1 MENEIKLNNLKSQLR
16 KKESIA
22 LHNNKT
28 ILTKELEVTKA
39 NGTIERFNFSMI
51 EQMALWA
58 CDDNKSLAKILL
70 EETSIKLYNKMK
82 TFEIQEQL
90 VKTAENLISRLQP
103 QWEYVAAKLY
113 LVQLY
118 KVVGNGKYPLLEEYI
133 KKGMRHKILH
143 PDIFNSYT
151 PEEITELNNYM
162 KIDRDYLFT
171 IKGLR
176 IFAKKYHLRTPNT
189 KKAIEL
195 PQITYMRVAM
205 GLHWKKS
212 GLERIE
218 RIKALY
224 NLLSTHKIT
233 LATPILL
240 NAGTVNNQLA
250 SCVLNKMN
258 DDSISIMDV
267 NKDLAIYS
275 KFKGGT
281 ALDIDELRASD
292 TYIEGN
298 QGTSSGPVPFI
309 KITEQIMKAWNQG
322 CVSKSNVVKIID
334 TIEKD
339 GVEYSLEDFI
349 KLFGV
354 EEINNYNEDDEGIVC
369 QICGKKFDKQINN
382 THLKKHDISTKE
394 YKNLYGVLQSNERIY
409 EQSKFMISKKENSPF
424 SKDFYIKKGF
434 NENDSIVLAKNKI
447 KTKTIPIVEV
457 KKGDYIK
464 SFDIINEKSRFNK
477 ILDILEPVV
486 KEENQIRFK
495 FKNSSTSIITSKTHP
510 MCFFNELEKKWEY
523 KESQYIKLND
533 IVKTENK
540 LLKVCLIDEKYCEN
554 ENNFIDFTV
563 EKDNNYYVSNNEK
576 DFVVIHNSTRPGAC
590 AIYFSYWHYNFE
602 ELIVLKNNGGIEE
615 NRARGLKYTIKLNE
629 LFIKRWMDNKD
640 ITLFNPKEVP
650 LLLHTFGEEWDK
662 AYENYEKTSGIMKKK
677 INARD
682 MWKQIIKERSE
693 TGNIYIFWIDNVNK
707 QNMLNKMVTQS
718 NLCIDG
724 EAIVSTLSGNKKLKE
739 IKIGDKVKSYN
750 EVTNEITFET
760 VLDSKMTMK
769 NAHIVKIEDMK
780 ANKSLICT
788 PEHSIYTK
796 NRGYVQALYLKEDDE
811 LLINE

>member
-143 PDIFNSYT
+143 SDIFNSYT

-322 CVSKSNVVKIID
+322 
-334 TIEKD
+334 
-339 GVEYSLEDFI
+339 
-349 KLFGV
+349 
-354 EEINNYNEDDEGIVC
+354 
-369 QICGKKFDKQINN
+369 
-382 THLKKHDISTKE
+382 
-394 YKNLYGVLQSNERIY
+394 
-409 EQSKFMISKKENSPF
+409 
-424 SKDFYIKKGF
+424 
-434 NENDSIVLAKNKI
+434 
-447 KTKTIPIVEV
+447 
-457 KKGDYIK
+457 
-464 SFDIINEKSRFNK
+464 
-477 ILDILEPVV
+477 
-486 KEENQIRFK
+486 
-495 FKNSSTSIITSKTHP
+495 
-510 MCFFNELEKKWEY
+510 
-523 KESQYIKLND
+523 
-533 IVKTENK
+533 
-540 LLKVCLIDEKYCEN
+540 
-554 ENNFIDFTV
+554 
-563 EKDNNYYVSNNEK
+563 
-576 DFVVIHNSTRPGAC
+576 STRPGAC

-724 EAIVSTLSGNKKLKE
+724 EAIISTLDGNKKLKE

-769 NAHIVKIEDMK
+769 NAHIVKIKDMK
-780 ANKSLICT
+780 TNKSLICT

-796 NRGYVQALYLKEDDE
+796 NRGYVQALYLKENDE
-811 LLINE
+811 LLIDEQ